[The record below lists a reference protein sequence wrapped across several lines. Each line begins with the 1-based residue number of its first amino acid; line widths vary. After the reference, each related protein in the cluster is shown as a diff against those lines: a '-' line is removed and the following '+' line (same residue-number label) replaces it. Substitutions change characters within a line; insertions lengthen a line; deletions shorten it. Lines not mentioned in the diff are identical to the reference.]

1 MRPVVGFDLSLT
13 CTGWAAWTGELAV
26 GRIQPKGL
34 AGARRRRWIAER
46 VADHVDGVGRGGQEP
61 LIVIEAV
68 PTHGTRS
75 IVQLGELHG
84 VVLDHLDGYQPA
96 YFDPSKLKKYA
107 TGNGNAAKEKVL
119 EAARAALGCSGKS
132 TDEADAVWLATVGR
146 QLAGETGP
154 LFTAQR
160 LSLLAGV
167 TWPEG
172 LPEGLHVG
180 AA

>member
-13 CTGWAAWTGELAV
+13 CTGWAVWADGLDV

-34 AGARRRRWIAER
+34 AGRRRRRWIAER
-46 VADHVDGVGRGGQEP
+46 VADLVDLAAHAAGAP

-75 IVQLGELHG
+75 IVRLGELHG

-107 TGNGNAAKEKVL
+107 TGNGNAAKEKLL
-119 EAARAALGCSGKS
+119 EAAQAALGYTGKS
-132 TDEADAVWLATVGR
+132 TDESDAAWLATVGR
-146 QLAGETGP
+146 QLLGETGP

-172 LPEGLHVG
+172 LPEGPQVG